1 MADYINDNEI
11 PVFLITGFL
20 ESGKTSFIQYTM
32 GEEYFEIEGNTLL
45 LVCEE
50 GEVEYN
56 PKLLKEQRTFLEL
69 VEKPEELNRAHLKE
83 LGARCKAERV
93 VIELNGM
100 WDPEKIEYPE
110 GWVPYQQVTMM
121 NGATLTTYLN
131 NMKALMGPMLKT
143 AELCIVNRCDGKSQ
157 EELLD
162 WKRKLRPMM
171 KQQVSDI
178 VMEDKNGEI
187 PLETLPE
194 ELPYDL
200 EAPVIEIKPED
211 FGIWF
216 FDAKDN
222 PKRYEGKLVQLVACI
237 MKSARFGKDCFVPG
251 RMAMTCCEADM
262 TFIGFMAHY
271 AGLASFQN
279 HAWVKLTAKMQV
291 KNLPEYQGEG
301 PFLEVQSMAL
311 TSEIKEPV
319 GF

>member
-1 MADYINDNEI
+1 MADYIDDNEI
-11 PVFLITGFL
+11 PVFLINGFL

-32 GEEYFEIEGNTLL
+32 SEDYFAIEGNTLL

-56 PKLLKEQRTFLEL
+56 AKRLREEKTFMVVADDLSQLTKEYLAQ
-69 VEKPEELNRAHLKE
+69 
-83 LGARCKAERV
+83 LGARYKAERV

-100 WDPEKIEYPE
+100 WDPEKLEFPD
-110 GWVPYQQVTMM
+110 GWVLYQQVTMM
-121 NGATLTTYLN
+121 NGATLSTYLN
-131 NMKALMGPMLKT
+131 NMKALMGPMLRDS
-143 AELCIVNRCDGKSQ
+143 ELCIVNRCDGKSQ

-171 KQQVSDI
+171 LVPGSDI
-178 VMEDKNGEI
+178 VMESSEGEI

-200 EAPVIEIKPED
+200 TADVIVIKPED

-222 PKRYEGKLVQLVACI
+222 PERYRGKTVEFTACI
-237 MKSARFGKDCFVPG
+237 MKSPRFEKDCFVPG

-262 TFIGFMAHY
+262 TFIGFVAHY
-271 AGLASFQN
+271 KGISAFES
-279 HAWVKLTAKMQV
+279 HSWVKVRAKMDV
-291 KNLPEYQGEG
+291 KERPEYQGEG
-301 PFLEVQSMAL
+301 PFLEVESLAH
-311 TSEIKEPV
+311 TGEIKEPV